1 MVLLIAGAMV
11 FSAFILPYL
20 TASLS
25 VQETLSVENEVLDR
39 VKQSIVIMQTPFGV
53 RSGLVLNED
62 GLVVASDS
70 VLNKKNVLSGR
81 RTGDQVSLKN
91 LHMANNNLALLRI
104 SKSGLVNVKFAD
116 PVKITAGKKVFL
128 AAAASFEQDD

>member
-1 MVLLIAGAMV
+1 MV

-116 PVKITAGKKVFL
+116 PVKITAGQKVFL
-128 AAAASFEQDD
+128 ATAASFEQDD

>member
-62 GLVVASDS
+62 GLVVALDS

-116 PVKITAGKKVFL
+116 PVKITAGQKVFL

>member
-62 GLVVASDS
+62 GLVVALDS

-81 RTGDQVSLKN
+81 IIGDQVSLKN

-116 PVKITAGKKVFL
+116 PVKITAGQKVFL